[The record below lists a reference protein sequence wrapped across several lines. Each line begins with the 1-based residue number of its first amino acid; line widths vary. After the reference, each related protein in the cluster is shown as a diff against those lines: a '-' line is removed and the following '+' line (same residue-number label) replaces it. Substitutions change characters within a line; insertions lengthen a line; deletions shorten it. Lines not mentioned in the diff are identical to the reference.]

1 MVVEARPLSHRVFRV
16 RVFNLRPSKEEDHPS
31 SPTISF
37 FPPRILIPP
46 PYPSSSPP
54 LLVFGRLG
62 GGGSIGCGDSTASGV
77 TGSPHPNLVRERH
90 HGGNRSR
97 EHANEDAAKSLSSLT
112 LSQQPLC
119 GKEKEKHRNDL
130 NKPDAILED

>member
-16 RVFNLRPSKEEDHPS
+16 RVFNLRPSKEED
-31 SPTISF
+31 
-37 FPPRILIPP
+37 
-46 PYPSSSPP
+46 YPSSSPP

-77 TGSPHPNLVRERH
+77 TGSHPNLVRERH